1 MDYQFAEAVSD
12 LQIGDIIEIDGK
24 KGELYN
30 LRMIQQIRDSKVW
43 FEYKLKTTNWVKRK
57 QVKVI
62 KHVNNRRKNN

>member
-30 LRMIQQIRDSKVW
+30 LRMIQQIRDGKVW
-43 FEYKLKTTNWVKRK
+43 FEYKLKTTDWVKRK

-62 KHVNNRRKNN
+62 KYINRRRKKS